1 MSNPAKRII
10 GAMAALPGRIAG
22 EISKLRSS
30 LSGLSLFGGSAGT
43 VYKLNSTKVNYAK
56 ARLLYH
62 NEDDNYK
69 LGAGFA
75 KPIINTAVGF
85 MGVPR
90 FRSEDPDA
98 QTVLDDFFGAN
109 VSRMQQVHRDAL
121 REGDCYVWITR
132 EEEVDADLYPETNG
146 ARLVFNLISPEQVA
160 DIRTH
165 PITGAVLEYVLKS
178 EHTWKDESGNQRKC
192 KVTQRISAERRVI
205 EIDGDTPPDVEASED
220 DNLWGFIPIVHFKN
234 EADTSDAFGRSDLE
248 PVEPFLKAYHDVMLH
263 AIRGS
268 KMHSTPR
275 LKLQLKDVAGFLRNN
290 FGIEDPA
297 KFAREGKTLSLDG
310 HELLIFQDDE
320 DAGFIEVDS
329 ATGDAAGLLKLIY
342 YCIVDVSETPEFAF
356 GVHTPS
362 SLSSV
367 KEQMPILVRRVA
379 RKREHFTEAWQRLA
393 RIVLAM
399 TSQAEGRA
407 FATYATTLL
416 WDEVDPRD
424 ENDVAETLVK
434 IAQALN
440 TALMGGFISIDAA
453 AQFLA
458 EYVDTMRDWLS
469 DDPEVPGERER
480 LIRTRILMN
489 RLDDGDLAGQEL
501 DVILKALVAGG
512 D

>member
-1 MSNPAKRII
+1 
-10 GAMAALPGRIAG
+10 MAAKPRWLNRVTG
-22 EISKLRSS
+22 EISKLRQSIT
-30 LSGLSLFGGSAGT
+30 GRFGWRLFGGSFGAA
-43 VYKLNSTKVNYAK
+43 YKLNSSKVDYAR
-56 ARLLYH
+56 ARALYN
-62 NEDDNYK
+62 NEDDDYK

-75 KPIINTAVGF
+75 RPIVNTPVGF
-85 MGVPR
+85 IGVPR
-90 FRSEDPDA
+90 FRSEDPEA
-98 QTVLDDFFGAN
+98 QSVLDDFFGAN

-121 REGDCYVWITR
+121 REGDCYVWVTR
-132 EEEVDADLYPETNG
+132 EEEENALYPETDG
-146 ARLVFNLISPEQVA
+146 VRLIFNLIPPEQVVEVN
-160 DIRTH
+160 RN
-165 PITGAVLEYVLKS
+165 PVTGHVREYVLKS
-178 EHTWKDESGNQRKC
+178 THSWIESGHQRRC
-192 KVTQRISAERRVI
+192 TVTQRVSRDRRLI
-205 EIDGDTPPDVEASED
+205 EADGDTPPDVDLGEQGHP
-220 DNLWGFIPIVHFKN
+220 WGFIPIVHFKN
-234 EADTSDAFGRSDLE
+234 EADSGDAFGRSDLE
-248 PVEPFLKAYHDVMLH
+248 AVEPFLRAYHDVMMH
-263 AIRGS
+263 AIQGS
-268 KMHSTPR
+268 KLHSTPR
-275 LKLQLKDVAGFLRNN
+275 LKLKLKDVAGFLRSN
-290 FGIEDPA
+290 FGVEDPA
-297 KFAREGKTLSLDG
+297 KFAQEGRTISLDS
-310 HELLIFQDDE
+310 HELLIFQDEE
-320 DAGFIEVDS
+320 DASFIEVRS
-329 ATGDAAGLLKLIY
+329 ATGDAAVLLKMLF

-399 TSQAEGRA
+399 TAQAEGRA

-424 ENDVAETLVK
+424 ESDVADTLVK

-501 DVILKALVAGG
+501 DVILKALAAGG